1 MTPPLTHQTTTSL
14 VQELQTL
21 RDFVRWALTQFH
33 CHNLYY
39 GHGTDNAWDEALH
52 LVLGSLHLPWDTD
65 ERLLDA
71 RLTQLEREK
80 LIELIRRRCEERT
93 PLPYLLG
100 ESWFAGLPFKV
111 DARVLIPRSPINELI
126 EEAFTPWFS
135 EDTPPQRILDLCTG
149 SGCIGIACAYAFPTA
164 EVILSDISSDA
175 LDVAQENIQ
184 RHHLQDRVEA
194 RASDLFSGLEGET
207 FDLIVSNPPYV
218 DEHDLSLMPDE
229 YHQEPELALAAGEDG
244 LDLVRIILQQAR
256 QHLNP
261 GGLLIVEV
269 GNSQVHLEALLPRV
283 PFLWVEFAANAA
295 GVFVL
300 TAEQLEAHQAEFDAL
315 TESAS

>member
-1 MTPPLTHQTTTSL
+1 MSQSTTSL

-21 RDFVRWALTQFH
+21 RDFIRWALTQFNR
-33 CHNLYY
+33 HNLYY

-71 RLTQLEREK
+71 RLTSLEREK
-80 LIELIRRRCEERT
+80 LLELIRRRCEEHT

-111 DARVLIPRSPINELI
+111 DPRVLIPRSPIAELI
-126 EEAFTPWFS
+126 ENNFSPWIS
-135 EDTPPQRILDLCTG
+135 EDQPPKRLLDLCTG

-164 EVILSDISSDA
+164 QVTLSDISEDA
-175 LDVAQENIQ
+175 LEVASINID
-184 RHHLQDRVEA
+184 RHHLQDRVFTSN
-194 RASDLFSGLEGET
+194 SDLFASLQGER

-218 DEHDLSLMPDE
+218 DATDLSLMPDE
-229 YHQEPELALAAGEDG
+229 YRQEPELALAAGEDG
-244 LDLVRIILQQAR
+244 LSLVRVILAEAR
-256 QHLNP
+256 QHLNE
-261 GGLLIVEV
+261 GGLLVVEV
-269 GNSQVHLEALLPRV
+269 GNSEEHLQALFPQV
-283 PFLWVEFAANAA
+283 PFLWVEFESQAR

-300 TAEQLEAHQAEFDAL
+300 SAEQLDQYQADFDAAVR
-315 TESAS
+315 S

>member
-1 MTPPLTHQTTTSL
+1 MTPPVTHQTMTSL

-21 RDFVRWALTQFH
+21 RDFVRWALTQFNA
-33 CHNLYY
+33 HNLYY

-65 ERLLDA
+65 ARLLDA

-80 LIELIRRRCEERT
+80 LLDLIRRRCEERT

-111 DARVLIPRSPINELI
+111 DARVLIPRSPIAELI
-126 EEAFTPWFS
+126 EEAFSPWFN
-135 EDTPPQRILDLCTG
+135 EDYPPARILDLCTG
-149 SGCIGIACAYAFPTA
+149 SGCIGIACAYTFPTA
-164 EVILSDISSDA
+164 QVVLSDISEDA
-175 LDVAQENIQ
+175 LDVARENIH
-184 RHHLQDRVEA
+184 RHHLMERVQV
-194 RASDLFSGLEGET
+194 RSSDLFAQLQDER

-218 DEHDLSLMPDE
+218 DRQDLSLMPDE

-244 LDLVRIILQQAR
+244 LDLVRLILRQAR
-256 QHLNP
+256 AHLNE
-261 GGLLIVEV
+261 GGLLVVEV
-269 GNSQVHLEALLPRV
+269 GNSQAHLEALLPQV

-300 TAEQLEAHQAEFDAL
+300 TADQLDEYEAIFA
-315 TESAS
+315 TV

>member
-1 MTPPLTHQTTTSL
+1 MSQSTTSL

-21 RDFVRWALTQFH
+21 RDFIRWAMTSFNR
-33 CHNLYY
+33 HNLYY

-52 LVLGSLHLPWDTD
+52 LVLGSLHLPWNTD

-80 LIELIRRRCEERT
+80 LLELIRRRCEEHT

-111 DARVLIPRSPINELI
+111 DPRVLIPRSPIAELI
-126 EEAFTPWFS
+126 ENNFSPWIS
-135 EDTPPQRILDLCTG
+135 EDEPPKRILDLCTG

-164 EVILSDISSDA
+164 QVTLSDLSEDA
-175 LDVAQENIQ
+175 LEVAEENIAA
-184 RHHLQDRVEA
+184 HHLRDRVFTT
-194 RASDLFSGLEGET
+194 ASDLFASLQGER

-218 DEHDLSLMPDE
+218 DATDLSLMPDE
-229 YHQEPELALAAGEDG
+229 YRQEPELALAAGEDG
-244 LDLVRIILQQAR
+244 LDLARVILAEAR

-261 GGLLIVEV
+261 GGVLVVEV
-269 GNSQVHLEALLPRV
+269 GNSEEHLQALFPQV
-283 PFLWVEFAANAA
+283 PFLWVEFESQAR

-300 TAEQLEAHQAEFDAL
+300 TAEQLEEFQDDFTAA
-315 TESAS
+315 ASFSS

>member
-1 MTPPLTHQTTTSL
+1 MSQSTTSL

-21 RDFVRWALTQFH
+21 RDFIRWALTNFNRH
-33 CHNLYY
+33 SLYY

-80 LIELIRRRCEERT
+80 LLELIRRRCEEHT

-100 ESWFAGLPFKV
+100 ESWFAGLAFKV
-111 DARVLIPRSPINELI
+111 DPRVLIPRSPIAELI
-126 EEAFTPWFS
+126 EQGFAPWVSEEA
-135 EDTPPQRILDLCTG
+135 PPKRVLDLCTG

-164 EVILSDISSDA
+164 QVTLSDVSADA
-175 LDVAQENIQ
+175 LEVAEENIQ
-184 RHHLQDRVEA
+184 RHHLQERVFTSE
-194 RASDLFSGLEGET
+194 SDLFSVLQGEK

-218 DEHDLSLMPDE
+218 DATDLSLMPDE
-229 YHQEPELALAAGEDG
+229 YRQEPELALAAGEDG
-244 LDLVRIILQQAR
+244 LDLARVILAKAR
-256 QHLNP
+256 EHLNE
-261 GGLLIVEV
+261 GGLLVVEV
-269 GNSQVHLEALLPRV
+269 GNSEAQLQALFPQV
-283 PFLWVEFAANAA
+283 PFLWVEFESQAR

-300 TAEQLEAHQAEFDAL
+300 TAEQLDTYQADFDAAL
-315 TESAS
+315 NN

>member
-1 MTPPLTHQTTTSL
+1 MSPSSQQSTTSL

-21 RDFVRWALTQFH
+21 RDFVRWALSNFNRH
-33 CHNLYY
+33 HLYY

-80 LIELIRRRCEERT
+80 LLELIRRRCEQRT

-100 ESWFAGLPFKV
+100 ESWFAGLCFKV
-111 DARVLIPRSPINELI
+111 DARVLIPRSPIAELI
-126 EEAFTPWFS
+126 QDCFSPWFD
-135 EDTPPQRILDLCTG
+135 EDHPPARILDLCTG

-164 EVILSDISSDA
+164 HVVLSDVSEDA
-175 LDVAQENIQ
+175 LDVARENIS
-184 RHHLQDRVEA
+184 RHHLADRVA
-194 RASDLFSGLEGET
+194 AVPSDLFANLKGEQ

-218 DEHDLSLMPDE
+218 DVDDLANMPEE
-229 YHQEPELALAAGEDG
+229 YHQEPELALAAGDDG
-244 LDLVRIILQQAR
+244 LELVRVILSQAR
-256 QHLNP
+256 RHLTD
-261 GGLLIVEV
+261 GGLLVVEV
-269 GNSQVHLEALLPRV
+269 GNSQTHLEAQFPQV
-283 PFLWVEFAANAA
+283 PFLWVEFESDAR

-300 TAEQLEAHQAEFDAL
+300 TADQLDEFQSDFDA
-315 TESAS
+315 ACN

>member
-1 MTPPLTHQTTTSL
+1 MSPTTNQTTTSL

-21 RDFVRWALTQFH
+21 RDFVRWALSNFNKYH
-33 CHNLYY
+33 LYY

-52 LVLGSLHLPWDTD
+52 LVFGGVHLPWDTD
-65 ERLLDA
+65 DRLLDA

-80 LIELIRRRCEERT
+80 LIGLIKQRCETRT

-111 DARVLIPRSPINELI
+111 DARVLIPRSPIAELI
-126 EEAFTPWFS
+126 LNCFEPWF
-135 EDTPPQRILDLCTG
+135 DAYQPPAKILDLCTG

-164 EVILSDISSDA
+164 EVVLSDISQDA
-175 LDVAQENIQ
+175 LEVAKENIS
-184 RHHLQDRVEA
+184 RHHLDLRVTA
-194 RASDLFSGLEGET
+194 LASDLFSNLEAADK

-218 DEHDLSLMPDE
+218 DAQDLAAMPEE

-244 LDLVRIILQQAR
+244 LDLAKIILAQAR
-256 QHLNP
+256 QHLND
-261 GGLLIVEV
+261 GGLLVVEV
-269 GNSQVHLEALLPRV
+269 GNSETHLEALFPQV
-283 PFLWVEFAANAA
+283 PFLWVEFESPAR

-300 TAEQLEAHQAEFDAL
+300 TAEQLDEFQADFNA
-315 TESAS
+315 AIQ

>member
-1 MTPPLTHQTTTSL
+1 MSPTTNQTTTSL

-21 RDFVRWALTQFH
+21 RDFVRWALTNFNQNH
-33 CHNLYY
+33 LYY

-80 LIELIRRRCEERT
+80 LINLVKQRCENRT

-111 DARVLIPRSPINELI
+111 DARVLIPRSPIAELI
-126 EEAFTPWFS
+126 LNCFEPWFD
-135 EDTPPQRILDLCTG
+135 EIQPPAKILDLCTG

-164 EVILSDISSDA
+164 QVTLSDISQDA
-175 LDVAQENIQ
+175 LEVAKENIA
-184 RHHLQDRVEA
+184 RHHLEQRVTA
-194 RASDLFSGLEGET
+194 LASNLFAGLEVDEK

-218 DEHDLSLMPDE
+218 DPQDLAAMPEE
-229 YHQEPELALAAGEDG
+229 YHQEPELALAAGDDG
-244 LDLVRIILQQAR
+244 LDLVRVILVEAR
-256 QHLNP
+256 RYLND
-261 GGLLIVEV
+261 GGLLVVEV
-269 GNSQVHLEALLPRV
+269 GNSETHLEALFPQV
-283 PFLWVEFAANAA
+283 PFLWVEFESEAR

-300 TAEQLEAHQAEFDAL
+300 TAEQLDKYQTDFNAAL
-315 TESAS
+315 TNI

>member
-1 MTPPLTHQTTTSL
+1 MSPSINQSTTSL

-21 RDFVRWALTQFH
+21 RDFVRWALTNFNSH
-33 CHNLYY
+33 HLYY

-52 LVLGSLHLPWDTD
+52 LVLGSLHLPWDSD

-80 LIELIRRRCEERT
+80 LVELIRRRCEDRT

-111 DARVLIPRSPINELI
+111 DARVLIPRSPIAELI
-126 EEAFTPWFS
+126 QDGFAPWFN
-135 EDTPPQRILDLCTG
+135 EDEAPARILDLCTG

-164 EVILSDISSDA
+164 HVTLSDVSEDA
-175 LDVAQENIQ
+175 LTVASENIS
-184 RHHLQDRVEA
+184 RHHLSDRVVA
-194 RASDLFSGLEGET
+194 TPSDLFAALEGET

-218 DEHDLSLMPDE
+218 DQQDLSLMPEE
-229 YHQEPELALAAGEDG
+229 YHQEPELALAAGDDG
-244 LDLVRIILQQAR
+244 LDLVRVILAQAR
-256 QHLNP
+256 KHLNE
-261 GGLLIVEV
+261 GGVLVVEV
-269 GNSQVHLEALLPRV
+269 GNSETHLETLFPQV
-283 PFLWVEFAANAA
+283 PFLWVEFESNAN

-300 TAEQLEAHQAEFDAL
+300 TAEQLDEFQADFDA
-315 TESAS
+315 ACNN

>member
-1 MTPPLTHQTTTSL
+1 MSPSDQQSTTSL

-21 RDFVRWALTQFH
+21 RDFVRWALTNFNRH
-33 CHNLYY
+33 HLYY

-52 LVLGSLHLPWDTD
+52 LVLGSLHLPWDSD

-80 LIELIRRRCEERT
+80 LLELIRRRCEDRT

-111 DARVLIPRSPINELI
+111 DARVLIPRSPIAELI
-126 EEAFTPWFS
+126 QDGFAPWFN
-135 EDTPPQRILDLCTG
+135 EDEPPVRILDLCTG

-164 EVILSDISSDA
+164 HVTLSDVSEDA
-175 LDVAQENIQ
+175 LMVAAENIS
-184 RHHLQDRVEA
+184 RHHLVDRVEA
-194 RASDLFSGLEGET
+194 ITSDLFAALQGKT

-218 DEHDLSLMPDE
+218 DQQDLSLMPEE
-229 YHQEPELALAAGEDG
+229 YHQEPELALAAGDDG
-244 LDLVRIILQQAR
+244 LDLVRVILAQAR
-256 QHLNP
+256 KHLNE
-261 GGLLIVEV
+261 GGVLVVEV
-269 GNSQVHLEALLPRV
+269 GNSETHLEALFPQV
-283 PFLWVEFAANAA
+283 PFLWVEFESDAR

-300 TAEQLEAHQAEFDAL
+300 TAEQLDAFQADFDA
-315 TESAS
+315 ACKP